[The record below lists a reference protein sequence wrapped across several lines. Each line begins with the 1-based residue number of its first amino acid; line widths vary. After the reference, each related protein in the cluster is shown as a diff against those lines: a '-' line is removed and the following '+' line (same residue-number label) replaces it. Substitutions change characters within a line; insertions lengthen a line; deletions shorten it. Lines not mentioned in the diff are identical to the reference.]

1 MNLIK
6 LLISKIKLKIKNHKQ
21 EKELKKILNI
31 KDPFI
36 YK

>member
-6 LLISKIKLKIKNHKQ
+6 LLISKIKLKIKNYKQ
-21 EKELKKILNI
+21 EKELKKIFNI
-31 KDPFI
+31 KDLFI

>member
-6 LLISKIKLKIKNHKQ
+6 LLISKIKLKIKNYKQ
-21 EKELKKILNI
+21 EKELKQIFNI